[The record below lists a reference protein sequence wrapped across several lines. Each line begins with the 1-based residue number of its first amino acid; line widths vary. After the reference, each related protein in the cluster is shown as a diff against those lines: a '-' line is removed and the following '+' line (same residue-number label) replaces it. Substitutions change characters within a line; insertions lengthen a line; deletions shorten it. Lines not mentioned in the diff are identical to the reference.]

1 MIYSTLK
8 TQLKSAGIELPEL
21 EARILL
27 REFANVTDTDI
38 LIGHIPDFDQTKLNE
53 ALSRR
58 IAGEPMGRILGCR
71 EFWGRKFYLSP
82 ATLEPRPDTET
93 LIEAV
98 LKENKKPKTI
108 LDLGTGTG
116 CILLTLLH
124 EIPGATGI
132 GVDLSL
138 EACETAKQNAKAQG
152 VDDRV
157 SFIQSDWLENV
168 EGKFD
173 LIVSNPPY
181 ITSEDVENL
190 ESNVKDFD
198 PRLALDGGKDGLD
211 PYRNL
216 LGTLKNVLAEGGVI
230 FFELGKG
237 QVPDIEEIAA
247 AHGATLHAVYSDL
260 GGVER
265 VVKISFGD
273 KLEKP

>member
-1 MIYSTLK
+1 MIYHILK
-8 TQLKSAGIELPEL
+8 NQLKSAGIELPEL

-38 LIGHIPDFDQTKLNE
+38 LIGNIPEFDQAKLNE
-53 ALSRR
+53 AIARR
-58 IAGEPMGRILGCR
+58 IAGEPMGRVLGYR

-98 LKENKKPKTI
+98 LKEDKKPKTI

-138 EACETAKQNAKAQG
+138 EACETANKNAKAQG
-152 VDDRV
+152 VDERV

>member
-1 MIYSTLK
+1 MYQDIKQRLK
-8 TQLKSAGIELPEL
+8 LAGIELPEL
-21 EARILL
+21 EARIFL
-27 REFANVTDTDI
+27 REFAGVSDADI
-38 LIGHIPDFDQTKLNE
+38 LTGNIPKFDQGKLNE
-53 ALSRR
+53 AIERR
-58 IAGEPMGRILGCR
+58 IKGEPVGRILGYR

-98 LKENKKPKTI
+98 LGSALKPKRI

-124 EIPGATGI
+124 EIPSATGV
-132 GVDLSL
+132 GVDIST
-138 EACETAKQNAKAQG
+138 EACETARRNAESQG
-152 VDDRV
+152 ISDRA
-157 SFIQSDWLENV
+157 SFVQGSWTDSIDE
-168 EGKFD
+168 KFD

-181 ITSEDVENL
+181 IPSETILNL
-190 ESNVKDFD
+190 ESNVRDFD
-198 PRLALDGGKDGLD
+198 PILALDGGEDGLD

-216 LGTLKNVLAEGGVI
+216 LGTLKNSLAEGGYI
-230 FFELGKG
+230 FFEIGID
-237 QVPDIEEIAA
+237 QVDDIARLVDA
-247 AHGATLHAVYSDL
+247 NGATLHESYVDL

>member
-1 MIYSTLK
+1 MIYQALK

-27 REFANVTDTDI
+27 REFANVSDADI
-38 LIGHIPDFDQTKLNE
+38 LTGNIPDFDQTKLNE
-53 ALSRR
+53 AVARR
-58 IAGEPMGRILGCR
+58 IKGEPMGRILGYR
-71 EFWGRKFYLSP
+71 EFYGRKFYLSP

-98 LKENKKPKTI
+98 LKENIKPKRI

-124 EIPGATGI
+124 EIPNSTGV
-132 GVDLSL
+132 GVDISA
-138 EACETAKQNAKAQG
+138 EACETARKNAEAQNISNRAT
-152 VDDRV
+152 
-157 SFIQSDWLENV
+157 FIQSDWTEFV
-168 EGKFD
+168 TGTFD
-173 LIVSNPPY
+173 VIVSNPPY
-181 ITSEDVENL
+181 IPSETILNL
-190 ESNVKDFD
+190 ESNVRDFD
-198 PRLALDGGKDGLD
+198 PVLALDGGNDGLD

-216 LGTLKNVLAEGGVI
+216 LGNLQKLLGENGMI

-237 QVPDIEEIAA
+237 QVPDIQKIADTY
-247 AHGATLHAVYSDL
+247 GATLCSVYTDL

-273 KLEKP
+273 NLEKA

>member
-1 MIYSTLK
+1 M
-8 TQLKSAGIELPEL
+8 KSSGIDLPEL

-27 REFANVTDTDI
+27 REFANITDADI
-38 LIGHIPDFDQTKLNE
+38 LTGNIPDFDQAKLNE
-53 ALSRR
+53 AVTRR
-58 IAGEPMGRILGCR
+58 INGEPMGRILGYR
-71 EFWGRKFYLSP
+71 EFYGRKFYLSP

-98 LKENKKPKTI
+98 LKENKKPKRI

-116 CILLTLLH
+116 CILLTLLN
-124 EIPGATGI
+124 EIPDATGV
-132 GVDLSL
+132 GVDLSQ
-138 EACETAKQNAKAQG
+138 EACETAMRNAKEQG
-152 VDDRV
+152 VDNRV

-168 EGKFD
+168 EGLFD

-198 PRLALDGGKDGLD
+198 PRLALDGGKDGLE

-216 LGTLKNVLAEGGVI
+216 LGNLKNVLAEDGLI

-237 QVPDIEEIAA
+237 QVPDIKEIAV
-247 AHGATLHAVYSDL
+247 AHGATLHETYRDL
-260 GGVER
+260 GGIER

>member
-1 MIYSTLK
+1 MIYQTLK
-8 TQLKSAGIELPEL
+8 TQLKTAGVELPEL

-27 REFANVTDTDI
+27 REFAGVTDTDI
-38 LIGHIPDFDQTKLNE
+38 LIGNIPDFDQTKLNE

-58 IAGEPMGRILGCR
+58 IKGEPMGRILGYR

-98 LKENKKPKTI
+98 LKEDKKPKTI

-124 EIPGATGI
+124 EIPNSIGV
-132 GVDLSL
+132 GVDLSP

-152 VDDRV
+152 VDKRV

-190 ESNVKDFD
+190 ESNVRDFD
-198 PRLALDGGKDGLD
+198 PRLALDGGKDGLE

-216 LGTLKNVLAEGGVI
+216 LGTLKNVLAEGGV
-230 FFELGKG
+230 
-237 QVPDIEEIAA
+237 
-247 AHGATLHAVYSDL
+247 
-260 GGVER
+260 
-265 VVKISFGD
+265 
-273 KLEKP
+273 